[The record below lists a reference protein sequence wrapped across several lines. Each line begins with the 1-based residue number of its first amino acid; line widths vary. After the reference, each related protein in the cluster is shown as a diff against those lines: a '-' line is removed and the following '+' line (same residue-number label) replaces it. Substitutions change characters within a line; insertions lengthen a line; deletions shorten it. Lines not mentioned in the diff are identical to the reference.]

1 LIFQNSLFGFKKYL
15 QTLKPKRAR
24 TRAHPLVVVLPK
36 ILDDFKMWD
45 NSKDKI
51 PR

>member
-1 LIFQNSLFGFKKYL
+1 LIFQNSLFGFKKIFANI
-15 QTLKPKRAR
+15 KAKRAR